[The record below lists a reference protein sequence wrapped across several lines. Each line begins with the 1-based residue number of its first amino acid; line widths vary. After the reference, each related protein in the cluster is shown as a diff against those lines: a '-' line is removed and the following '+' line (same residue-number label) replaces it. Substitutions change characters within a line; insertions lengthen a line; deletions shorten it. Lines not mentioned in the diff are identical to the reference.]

1 MRKNYQTS
9 THRARYAGRV
19 TPKKAKLDHDQ
30 ATHEAALALPDTVTV
45 AIADLAGEL
54 EEGLLAFAVG
64 TGLKVLD
71 VVMDNEARLLAGE
84 RGKHDPDRT
93 AVRHGTDSGLV
104 TLGGRQVPIM

>member
-71 VVMDNEARLLAGE
+71 VVMGLRVSRQAEIEGLDLSQHGE
-84 RGKHDPDRT
+84 EGY
-93 AVRHGTDSGLV
+93 
-104 TLGGRQVPIM
+104 IFY